1 MFTLLHASTRRACH
15 LQSHPRFVAL
25 PNTCPLHNQKNA
37 LQASTNF
44 WRRKFSG
51 LRDRKLATQVTQPTP
66 VITPAKTWVDN
77 LPPKVRPYL
86 YLTRIDKPIGTLLL
100 FYPCTWSITMAAYA
114 LQTPISIP
122 LAYIGIFGTGALV
135 MRGAGCTIN
144 DMWDRHLDKAVE
156 RTKERPLARGDI
168 TPTQAFAFLG
178 VQLTAGLAVLLQLNW
193 YSILLGACSLSVVS
207 IYPFMKRVT
216 YWPQAVLGLAF
227 NWGALLGWSAVA
239 GSVDWRVALPLYAG
253 GICWTLVYDSIYA
266 HQDKT
271 DDRAVGIRSTALL
284 FGDRSRSVLSALSAS
299 SLALIAYSGYLNAQG
314 PLFYTGIGL
323 ATAQLTRVLIHTDFD
338 SRPSCW
344 RGFVGCGWAGFWVW
358 MGALADF
365 FSLGTGFCDRTSTEV
380 NEVSFKRWLSRSVP
394 LEACSLFH
402 SVMAGQILV
411 HLALLFVSFR
421 ITSAIYV
428 SRTVDLNGEFYYLAQ
443 EPIAAF
449 PASIGNKD
457 ILPVTV
463 ISTGESVLTD
473 KTLEKTIKEWK
484 KYDDVLGAPFLKT
497 IVLLNDGKKTAG
509 IDPSVI
515 SYLKE
520 LGVEDLFVSGGKSFK
535 APKNLRV
542 WKISGFDIPAGPYM
556 IARDAWGT
564 TSFYQARKLY
574 YDETQSFFK
583 STYPLKDGSFSV
595 VSASL
600 DTDSSPYIAVPS
612 RIYAEGK
619 DKKEFPLAGVRV
631 SVKDIYYIKGLKT
644 SCGNRAFYSLYGVRN
659 VTSPAVGRLV
669 TLGSDIIGITK
680 TVQFANGDRATADWV
695 DYHAPFVLRGD
706 GYREPSGSST
716 GAGAST
722 SAHEWVDV
730 GIGSDTGG
738 SIRGPAGANGIYGIR
753 PSVGAIT
760 LADVMPLSDVLDTA
774 GYLTRD
780 PYLFRDF
787 GKAWYAENESFRSYP
802 SFPKEFLLSSSFAA
816 VDAAASAIYTDFFAK
831 LAGLLGAT
839 TQNFSIAET
848 WNATNPVGVPVNVY
862 LNETYP
868 TLIAH
873 HQWTA
878 VGSELFADYAAAN
891 GGRSPHINPAVLR
904 RWQYGQEKGEAGYAE
919 ELVHRQVFEEWAANN
934 FLIDDPETCS
944 KSIYLYPQSSGT
956 YSSRETYFLGPSGL
970 PIGFSDSHVAVF
982 GRSPDIV
989 IPLGQVSYNSTI
1001 SGITEFL
1008 PVSIS
1013 LVARRGCDFML
1024 LDLVGK
1030 LADAGIISKVKA
1042 GRTAF

>member
-1 MFTLLHASTRRACH
+1 
-15 LQSHPRFVAL
+15 
-25 PNTCPLHNQKNA
+25 
-37 LQASTNF
+37 
-44 WRRKFSG
+44 
-51 LRDRKLATQVTQPTP
+51 
-66 VITPAKTWVDN
+66 
-77 LPPKVRPYL
+77 
-86 YLTRIDKPIGTLLL
+86 
-100 FYPCTWSITMAAYA
+100 MAAYA

-122 LAYIGIFGTGALV
+122 LTYIGIFGTGALV

-239 GSVDWRVALPLYAG
+239 GSVDWRIALPLYAG

-299 SLALIAYSGYLNAQG
+299 SLALIAYSGFLNAQG
-314 PLFYTGIGL
+314 PLFYTGVGL
-323 ATAQLTRVLIHTDFD
+323 ATAQLTRVDMPNVPKIFITDND
-338 SRPSCW
+338 SFITRQIIGKSQEP
-344 RGFVGCGWAGFWVW
+344 AT
-358 MGALADF
+358 M
-365 FSLGTGFCDRTSTEV
+365 FSASIYLLSRLLGTRVRPDRFS
-380 NEVSFKRWLSRSVP
+380 SSSLLSGDICRPASGPEQNWVYLSLEKAIFLIYVLRMTAP
-394 LEACSLFH
+394 LPNPFH
-402 SVMAGQILV
+402 LVMAGQLV
-411 HLALLFVSFR
+411 RLALLFILFR

-428 SRTVDLNGEFYYLAQ
+428 SRTVDLYGEFYYLAP
-443 EPIAAF
+443 EPIAIF

-473 KTLEKTIKEWK
+473 KALKETIEEWK
-484 KYDDVLGAPFLKT
+484 TYDDVLSAPFLKT
-497 IVLLNDGKKTAG
+497 IVLLNNRKTTVG

-520 LGVEDLFVSGGKSFK
+520 LGTDDVFVSGGKSFK
-535 APKNLRV
+535 APKSLRV
-542 WKISGFDIPAGPYM
+542 WTISGFDIPAGPYM

-574 YDETQSFFK
+574 FDETQSFYK

-644 SCGNRAFYSLYGVRN
+644 SCGNRAFYSLYGARN

-680 TVQFANGDRATADWV
+680 TVQFANGDKATADWV

-730 GIGSDTGG
+730 AIGSDTGG
-738 SIRGPAGANGIYGIR
+738 SIRGPAGTNGIYGIR

-787 GKAWYAENESFRSYP
+787 GKAWYAENELFRSYP
-802 SFPKEFLLSSSFAA
+802 SFPKQILLSPSFAT
-816 VDAAASAIYTDFFAK
+816 VDAAASAIYADFFAK
-831 LAGLLGAT
+831 LTGLLGAT
-839 TQNFSIAET
+839 TQNFSIEET

-868 TLIAH
+868 TLIAY
-873 HQWTA
+873 HQWTV
-878 VGSELFADYAAAN
+878 VGSKLFADYAAAN
-891 GGRSPHINPAVLR
+891 GGRNPHINPAVLS
-904 RWQYGQEKGEAGYAE
+904 RWQYGQEKGEAGYVE
-919 ELVHRQVFEEWAANN
+919 ELAHRQVFEEWTANN
-934 FLIDDPETCS
+934 FLLADPETCS
-944 KSIYLYPQSSGT
+944 KSIYLYPQNAGT
-956 YSSRETYFLGPSGL
+956 YSSRPSA
-970 PIGFSDSHVAVF
+970 PPTGFSDGRVAVH
-982 GRSPDIV
+982 GRTPDIV

-1001 SGITEFL
+1001 SGISEIL

-1030 LADAGIISKVKA
+1030 LADAGVIIKVKA

>member
-1 MFTLLHASTRRACH
+1 
-15 LQSHPRFVAL
+15 
-25 PNTCPLHNQKNA
+25 
-37 LQASTNF
+37 
-44 WRRKFSG
+44 
-51 LRDRKLATQVTQPTP
+51 
-66 VITPAKTWVDN
+66 
-77 LPPKVRPYL
+77 
-86 YLTRIDKPIGTLLL
+86 
-100 FYPCTWSITMAAYA
+100 MAAYA
-114 LQTPISIP
+114 LQTPISVP

-144 DMWDRHLDKAVE
+144 DMWDMHLDKAVE

-168 TPTQAFAFLG
+168 TPTQAFTFLG

-239 GSVDWRVALPLYAG
+239 GSVDWRIALPLYAG

-299 SLALIAYSGYLNAQG
+299 SVALIAYSGFLNAQG
-314 PLFYTGIGL
+314 PLFYTGVGL
-323 ATAQLTRVLIHTDFD
+323 ATAQLTRILIYTDFD

-344 RGFVGCGWAGFWVW
+344 RGFVGCGWAGFWIW

-365 FSLGTGFCDRTSTEV
+365 FSLGTGFCNFCRPAGGPEQIWV
-380 NEVSFKRWLSRSVP
+380 YLSLGKAILLIYVLLMAAP
-394 LEACSLFH
+394 LPNPFH
-402 SVMAGQILV
+402 SVMAGQLLV
-411 HLALLFVSFR
+411 RLALLFVFFR
-421 ITSAIYV
+421 ITSSIHV
-428 SRTVDLNGEFYYLAQ
+428 SRTVDLYGEFYYLAQ

-463 ISTGESVLTD
+463 IITEESVLTD
-473 KTLEKTIKEWK
+473 KTLKKTIEDWK
-484 KYDDVLGAPFLKT
+484 KYDDVLSAPFLKT
-497 IVLLNDGKKTAG
+497 IVLLNGGKKTAG
-509 IDPSVI
+509 IDTSVI

-520 LGVEDLFVSGGKSFK
+520 LGVEDLFVSGSKSFK

-556 IARDAWGT
+556 IARDAGGT

-574 YDETQSFFK
+574 FDETQSFYK

-612 RIYAEGK
+612 RIYADGK
-619 DKKEFPLAGVRV
+619 DKKELPLAGVRV

-644 SCGNRAFYSLYGVRN
+644 SF
-659 VTSPAVGRLV
+659 
-669 TLGSDIIGITK
+669 
-680 TVQFANGDRATADWV
+680 QFANGDRATADWV

-716 GAGAST
+716 GAGASI

-730 GIGSDTGG
+730 AIGSDTGG

-787 GKAWYAENESFRSYP
+787 GKAWYAENELFRSYP
-802 SFPKEFLLSSSFAA
+802 SFPKQFLLSPSFATVNA
-816 VDAAASAIYTDFFAK
+816 DASAIYADFFAK
-831 LAGLLGAT
+831 LTGLLGAT
-839 TQNFSIAET
+839 MQNFSIAET

-868 TLIAH
+868 TLTAY
-873 HQWTA
+873 HQWTV
-878 VGSELFADYAAAN
+878 VGSKLFADYAAAN
-891 GGRSPHINPAVLR
+891 GGRNPHINPAVLS
-904 RWQYGQEKGEAGYAE
+904 RWQYGQEKGEAGYVE
-919 ELVHRQVFEEWAANN
+919 ELAHRQVFEEWAANN
-934 FLIDDPETCS
+934 FLLADPETCS
-944 KSIYLYPQSSGT
+944 KSIYLYPQSAGT
-956 YSSRETYFLGPSGL
+956 YSSRETYFLGPSAP
-970 PIGFSDSHVAVF
+970 PIGFSDGRVAVH
-982 GRSPDIV
+982 GRTPDIV
-989 IPLGQVSYNSTI
+989 VPLGQVPYNSTI

-1030 LADAGIISKVKA
+1030 LADAGVITKVKT